1 MTRKNNRFRAT
12 TSGIALVALLLG
24 CLMVLRPFISALL
37 WAVVL
42 CFSSWPVYERVLALV
57 RQQRTLAALIM
68 TLTTALVLLLPFLI
82 VGLSLGD
89 NVKDLTAATRK
100 WLEAGPPQP
109 PAWLA
114 KVPAVG
120 AQATAYW
127 HDLAGDT
134 KRLAQEAQKLIEPIS
149 AWLLS
154 GGIKLGRGMAEL
166 AMSIFIA
173 FFLFRDGTTAAE
185 RLRAGVDRIAG
196 EHGQRLL
203 VLAGKTVRSVVYGI
217 LGTALAQ
224 GVVAGIGYLIA
235 GVPGALLLALL
246 TFFLSLVPVGPPLIW
261 IPASIWLFNQGQT
274 GWGIFMIIWGVAVIS
289 SVDNFVKPWL
299 ISQGSNL
306 PFILILFGV
315 LGGALAFGFIG
326 VFLGPTLLAV
336 GFKLIQEW
344 AITSA
349 EAADAKLAAES
360 RPVEVPR
367 A

>member
-1 MTRKNNRFRAT
+1 MTQDNPRLRSI
-12 TSGIALVALLLG
+12 TSGIALAALLLG
-24 CLMVLRPFISALL
+24 CLMVMRPFLSALL

-42 CFSSWPVYERVLALV
+42 CFSSWRVYERLLALMGG
-57 RQQRTLAALIM
+57 RRTLAALIM
-68 TLTTALVLLLPFLI
+68 TLTAALVLLLPFVI
-82 VGLSLGD
+82 VGVSLGD
-89 NVKDLTAATRK
+89 NVAALKAATQK
-100 WLEAGPPQP
+100 WIDAGPPPP

-120 AQATAYW
+120 AQATEYW
-127 HDLAGDT
+127 HNLAGDT
-134 KRLAQEAQKLIEPIS
+134 RRLVEAVKPLIEPAFKNI
-149 AWLLS
+149 LS
-154 GGIKLGRGMAEL
+154 GGIILATGMGQL

-185 RLRAGVDRIAG
+185 RVKAGVNRIAG
-196 EHGQRLL
+196 ENGQRLL
-203 VLAGKTVRSVVYGI
+203 ELAGKTVRSVVYGI

-224 GVVAGIGYLIA
+224 GVVAGIGFLIA

-246 TFFLSLVPVGPPLIW
+246 TFFLSLVPVGPPLVW
-261 IPASIWLFNQGQT
+261 GPAAIWLFSQGQT
-274 GWGIFMIIWGVAVIS
+274 GWAIFMAIWGVAVVS

-326 VFLGPTLLAV
+326 VFLGPTLIAV

-344 AITSA
+344 AVISSD
-349 EAADAKLAAES
+349 AATASVPVNPAPAPAAKD
-360 RPVEVPR
+360 
-367 A
+367 